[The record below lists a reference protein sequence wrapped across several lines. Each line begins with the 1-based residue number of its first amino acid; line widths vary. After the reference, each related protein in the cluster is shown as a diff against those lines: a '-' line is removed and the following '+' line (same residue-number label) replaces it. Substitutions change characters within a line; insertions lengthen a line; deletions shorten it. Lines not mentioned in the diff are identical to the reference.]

1 VSFNIRPVLLENAY
15 SRPFGGVFGAK
26 IVVARNVLQFHPSI
40 KCNNLGLTSNGS
52 NSVKIGSPVW
62 PREVSKNCGHK
73 KKKKLKPRES
83 DILPM
88 CRDASTGAIVLNF
101 GLLGYI
107 ADVITH
113 AQ

>member
-40 KCNNLGLTSNGS
+40 ECNNLGLTSNGS

-73 KKKKLKPRES
+73 KRKNENHARVIFYPCAGTA
-83 DILPM
+83 P
-88 CRDASTGAIVLNF
+88 
-101 GLLGYI
+101 LGRLF
-107 ADVITH
+107 
-113 AQ
+113 